1 MTAVSVTSR
10 REYGVAVR
18 RVLWITL
25 FLNLAVSLAK
35 LVAGLASHSLSLVGD
50 AAHSGI
56 DGMNNIVGLVAVRFA
71 AKEADSGHPYGH
83 SKFETLAAFV
93 LSGLL
98 FLTGAQISIE
108 AVKRLLGRESPLPE
122 ATPAAFT
129 VVLVT
134 LLVNFFVSRYEARR
148 GRELGSD
155 FLIADAAHTRSDA
168 LVTLTVLASLLF
180 VHFGLP
186 RLDAGLSLVIAVF
199 IGSIGYKVFKRTV
212 PVLVDASA
220 VDEALVQRIVDEIPG
235 VHSAHAVRSRRAGD
249 MVFVD
254 MHLLVEPTDTES
266 AHALTEKVE
275 AALERSL
282 GPTSATIHV
291 ETSRDCG
298 F

>member
-1 MTAVSVTSR
+1 MSTGATSR
-10 REYGVAVR
+10 RDYGSAVR

-56 DGMNNIVGLVAVRFA
+56 DSMNNVVGLVAIRFA
-71 AKEADSGHPYGH
+71 TREADAGHPYGH

-98 FLTGAQISIE
+98 FVTAAQICIE
-108 AVKRLLGRESPLPE
+108 AVRRLFGRPEHLPE
-122 ATPAAFT
+122 ATPAAFA
-129 VVLVT
+129 VVVATLV
-134 LLVNFFVSRYEARR
+134 VNLAVSRYEAKR
-148 GRELGSD
+148 GRELQSD
-155 FLIADAAHTRSDA
+155 FLVADAAHTRSDA
-168 LVTLTVLASLLF
+168 LVTLTVLASLVF
-180 VHFGLP
+180 VRFGLA
-186 RLDAGLSLVIAVF
+186 RFDAALSLFIAAL
-199 IGSIGYKVFKRTV
+199 IGVIGYQVFKRTL
-212 PVLVDASA
+212 PVLLDASA
-220 VDEALVQRIVDEIPG
+220 VDETLVQRIVDEIPG

-249 MVFVD
+249 IVFVD
-254 MHLLVEPTDTES
+254 MHLLVDPTDTET

-275 AALERSL
+275 AALERTL